1 MDNNEN
7 NEKKEQTN
15 TALMNYSEFDTFVKT
30 KVISFLQTY
39 NLGKVVIDVG
49 NGYKG
54 TVKVNKNGEIEAEVT
69 VKEIM

>member
-1 MDNNEN
+1 MDNNIEN
-7 NEKKEQTN
+7 QIDKNN
-15 TALMNYSEFDTFVKT
+15 TALMDYKEFDTFVKS
-30 KVISFLQTY
+30 KVVSFLQIY

-54 TVKVNKNGEIEAEVT
+54 TVKINKNGEIEAEVT